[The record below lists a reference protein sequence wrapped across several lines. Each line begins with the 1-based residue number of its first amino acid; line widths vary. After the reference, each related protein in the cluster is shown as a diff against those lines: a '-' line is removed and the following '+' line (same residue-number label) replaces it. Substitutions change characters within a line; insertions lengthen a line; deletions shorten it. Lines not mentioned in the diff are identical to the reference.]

1 MSIMWTIAKYIGFI
15 YYTVTSISI
24 YIFLHLFF
32 RINRRPNP
40 LFYKNNKAISPIIT
54 IFFSLFN
61 LFLCFLFF
69 RKRYYGYIIYLLN
82 ELITIS
88 FSYIILS
95 GFHVYGI
102 TGQICSGKTSA
113 CEYLKKR
120 YKASIIS
127 LDEIN
132 HKILTRRDIIKEI
145 KKQFGNEVITINNGI
160 ESVNKSELKKI
171 IFNNKQM
178 KRKLESI
185 THPKIMIQFIKTLFT
200 ERFIKLKKFVFIE
213 NAILLRFNMFKMLL
227 KGTISICVENEN
239 ILIKR
244 IMDRDNRG
252 ENITSEETAR
262 NILKNQMS
270 LNEFKYKSD
279 VIIYNDDNYQALE
292 LKIDYLMKNV
302 MENSKNDIIFV
313 N

>member
-1 MSIMWTIAKYIGFI
+1 MSLMWTIVKFFGFI
-15 YYTVTSISI
+15 YYTVTSTTIF
-24 YIFLHLFF
+24 IFLHLFF
-32 RINRRPNP
+32 RISRRPNP
-40 LFYKNNKAISPIIT
+40 LFYKNNKAISPT
-54 IFFSLFN
+54 ISLYFSLFN
-61 LFLCFLFF
+61 LFLCYLFF
-69 RKRYYGYIIYLLN
+69 KKRFYGYIIYLLN
-82 ELITIS
+82 ELITLS

-120 YKASIIS
+120 YKAAIIS

-132 HKILTRRDIIKEI
+132 HKILTRIDIIKEI
-145 KKQFGNEVITINNGI
+145 KKQFGNEVIIFNNGI
-160 ESVNKSELKKI
+160 ESINKSALKKI

-178 KRKLESI
+178 KKKLENI
-185 THPKIMIQFIKTLFT
+185 THPKIMIQFIKTLFI
-200 ERFIKLKKFVFIE
+200 ERFINLKKFVFIE

-239 ILIKR
+239 VLIKR
-244 IMDRDNRG
+244 IMNRDNRG

-262 NILKNQMS
+262 NILSNQMS

-292 LKIDYLMKNV
+292 LKIDDLMKNIIL
-302 MENSKNDIIFV
+302 NSKYDMIFV

>member
-1 MSIMWTIAKYIGFI
+1 MWTIAKYIGFI

-69 RKRYYGYIIYLLN
+69 RKRYFGYLIYLLN

-292 LKIDYLMKNV
+292 LKIDDLMKNIIL
-302 MENSKNDIIFV
+302 NSKYDMIFV

>member
-1 MSIMWTIAKYIGFI
+1 MALMWTIAKYIGFI

-40 LFYKNNKAISPIIT
+40 LFYKHNKAISPIIT

-200 ERFIKLKKFVFIE
+200 ERFIKLKQFVFIE

>member
-1 MSIMWTIAKYIGFI
+1 MALIWTIAKYIGFI

-302 MENSKNDIIFV
+302 MEYSKNDIIFV

>member
-1 MSIMWTIAKYIGFI
+1 MALMWTIAKYIGFI
-15 YYTVTSISI
+15 YYTVTTISI
-24 YIFLHLFF
+24 FIFLHLFF

-40 LFYKNNKAISPIIT
+40 LFYKYNKAISPIIT

-69 RKRYYGYIIYLLN
+69 RKRYFGYLIYLLN

-302 MENSKNDIIFV
+302 MEYSKTDIIFV

>member
-1 MSIMWTIAKYIGFI
+1 MALIWTIAKYIGFI

-40 LFYKNNKAISPIIT
+40 LFYKHNKAISPIIT

-302 MENSKNDIIFV
+302 MEYSKNDIIFV

>member
-1 MSIMWTIAKYIGFI
+1 MALMWTIAKYIGFI
-15 YYTVTSISI
+15 YYTVTTISI
-24 YIFLHLFF
+24 FIFLHLFF

-40 LFYKNNKAISPIIT
+40 LFYKYNKAISPIIT

-69 RKRYYGYIIYLLN
+69 RKRYFGYLIYLLN

-302 MENSKNDIIFV
+302 MEYSKNDIIFV